1 MDKGLTGNREAS
13 FWTITTDPGSY
24 SPLELAFLGDGVY
37 DLMLRVMVMKGGS
50 QSVENLHREKAE
62 LACASAQSRMMRYM
76 QPVLTGEEHAV
87 YKHARNVKSVS
98 AAKNASVVDYRRAT
112 GFEAL
117 IGYLY
122 LKKEYDRLEELVQ
135 IGLDGLQGEAA
146 AGEDGTAVKDTKGAK
161 E

>member
-1 MDKGLTGNREAS
+1 MDQS
-13 FWTITTDPGSY
+13 VTDPKSY
-24 SPLELAFLGDGVY
+24 SPLALAFLGDGVY
-37 DLMLRVMVMKGGS
+37 DLMIRRMVM
-50 QSVENLHREKAE
+50 QDEHISVEELHKEKTRYV
-62 LACASAQSRMMRYM
+62 CAAAQSKMMRYM
-76 QPVLTGEEHAV
+76 QEHLTEEERTV

-135 IGLDGLQGEAA
+135 IGLDGL
-146 AGEDGTAVKDTKGAK
+146 AGEKAEGRDKKDKKNKKNKKKGEQKA
-161 E
+161 

>member
-1 MDKGLTGNREAS
+1 MDKSIE
-13 FWTITTDPGSY
+13 DPKSY
-24 SPLELAFLGDGVY
+24 SPLALAFLGDGVY
-37 DLMLRVMVMKGGS
+37 DLMIRRMVM
-50 QSVENLHREKAE
+50 QDEHISVEELHKEKTRYV
-62 LACASAQSRMMRYM
+62 CASAQSKMMRYM
-76 QPVLTGEEHAV
+76 QEHLTEEEHSV

-135 IGLDGLQGEAA
+135 IGLDGLNSGEAEGHGKKNKKCRKNKKK
-146 AGEDGTAVKDTKGAK
+146 GEQTA
-161 E
+161 